1 MRLIIALVPEAKPL
15 IDLYNLKR
23 LDGDLMFPIYQN
35 GNLFL
40 VISGIGQLNSS
51 AATAYLHAKS
61 GELQNQPFLNIGIA
75 GHPHLMLGTAIIANR
90 ITDGSIGKNWYP
102 PQTVFDSLNR
112 TTLIT
117 VKTVEQKYETDAAY
131 DMEAYGYYSSALK
144 STSSEL
150 AQSLKVISDNLNNSS
165 RALNSKRIE
174 NLIRDRLDEIDGF
187 VKALQ
192 RLSESIT
199 NHQTEPYD
207 LESFF
212 VRWHFT
218 VTQRHQLRKL
228 IRRWMLLAKDE
239 NPITTIPRDC
249 LNASQA
255 IEALETSL
263 LARPLNLHTTGD

>member
-1 MRLIIALVPEAKPL
+1 
-15 IDLYNLKR
+15 
-23 LDGDLMFPIYQN
+23 
-35 GNLFL
+35 
-40 VISGIGQLNSS
+40 
-51 AATAYLHAKS
+51 
-61 GELQNQPFLNIGIA
+61 
-75 GHPHLMLGTAIIANR
+75 MLGTAIIANR

-212 VRWHFT
+212 GRWHFT

-263 LARPLNLHTTGD
+263 LARPLNLHTTDD